1 MISLRTTLSLMIVIG
16 CIVLTAGCAS
26 QTPAVNETAPIIP
39 NKDFRRPTYT
49 PDPNSTPYVPGG
61 NQLLITD
68 FPRFLAEWNDKMHW
82 GYSPQQIENYSR
94 KLEEGVFKK
103 YKINPDYPT
112 LNIPDMKPFCL
123 EVGDAIGLSK
133 TQSEVFATAA
143 DNELRRAKITS
154 NPPLAI
160 DILSIDNCSISFERG
175 KQKQLN
181 ISYQY
186 TADPRPGVVH
196 FTSTQTP
203 LNLVFDPPEFT
214 VKPYTEI
221 PVVITIT
228 ASPSLAP
235 GSYPLGIMIDGRI
248 ISELRCRAGGP
259 VVNYGQRIINVTV
272 V

>member
-1 MISLRTTLSLMIVIG
+1 MFVLMIVIG
-16 CIVLTAGCAS
+16 CVLLATGCTS
-26 QTPAVNETAPIIP
+26 QQSLVNETPP
-39 NKDFRRPTYT
+39 LNPYKDLRKPFPT

-61 NQLLITD
+61 NQISISD
-68 FPRFLAEWNDKMHW
+68 FPKFLAKWNDKMHW
-82 GYSPQQIENYSR
+82 GFSPQQIDNFSSSLEN
-94 KLEEGVFKK
+94 GVLKK
-103 YKINPDYPT
+103 YQTNPNYPS
-112 LNIPDMKPFCL
+112 LEIPDLKPFCL

-133 TQSEVFATAA
+133 NQSELFATAA
-143 DNELRRAKITS
+143 DDDLLRAKITG
-154 NPPLAI
+154 NPPLPI
-160 DILSIDNCSISFERG
+160 DILSIDYCSITIDRG
-175 KQKQLN
+175 QQKQLD
-181 ISYQY
+181 ISYRY
-186 TADPRPGVVH
+186 TADPRPGVVY

-259 VVNYGQRIINVTV
+259 VVDYGQRMINVTV

>member
-1 MISLRTTLSLMIVIG
+1 MTSLRTTLSLMIVIG
-16 CIVLTAGCAS
+16 GIVLTAGCAS

-39 NKDFRRPTYT
+39 NKDFRRSTYT

-94 KLEEGVFKK
+94 TLEDGMLKK
-103 YKINPDYPT
+103 YKKFPDYPT
-112 LNIPDMKPFCL
+112 LDIPDIKLFCL

-133 TQSEVFATAA
+133 TQSEVFATVA

-154 NPPLAI
+154 NL

-175 KQKQLN
+175 KQIQLN

-203 LNLVFDPPEFT
+203 LNLVFDPPAIT
-214 VKPYTEI
+214 MKPYTEI

-259 VVNYGQRIINVTV
+259 AVDYGQRMMNVTV